1 MALIN
6 YTYQNNPN
14 ATVLIPQSHVLNLGA
29 QPLIYNVAG
38 PITSGA
44 FPYAH
49 AKSVYANIFI
59 CAETWG
65 SAKVS
70 IEVSPDGVN
79 CWTPLFE
86 STGNTPLTDIAANIY
101 IPIVIRNVFI
111 RAVLTGTGTN
121 VSAILC

>member
-1 MALIN
+1 MALN
-6 YTYQNNPN
+6 SYTYLNNPN
-14 ATVLIPQSHVLNLGA
+14 STVLIPLSHVLNLGA
-29 QPLIYNVAG
+29 QPLLYNVNG
-38 PITSGA
+38 PTTSGA
-44 FPYAH
+44 FPCAH

-65 SAKVS
+65 TAKVS

-101 IPIVIRNVFI
+101 IPIVIRNVYV
-111 RAVLTGTGTN
+111 RAVLTDTGTN